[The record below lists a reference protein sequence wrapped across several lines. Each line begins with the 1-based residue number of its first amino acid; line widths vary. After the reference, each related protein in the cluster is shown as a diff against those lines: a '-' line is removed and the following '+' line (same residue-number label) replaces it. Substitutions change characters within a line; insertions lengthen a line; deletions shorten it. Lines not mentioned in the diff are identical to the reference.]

1 MRAVGRRRAVAPKY
15 PPKVWNHYEAMISGD
30 ATTTN
35 SQEGWHH
42 RLNTLI
48 GKHHPSFYKFLSGL
62 IDEQGT
68 VDYTIR
74 EIELGHNVTKGPKN
88 SQVKYRERIRN
99 IVVNF
104 HDFHRNGN
112 VIGYLRAIGS
122 HLVL

>member
-1 MRAVGRRRAVAPKY
+1 
-15 PPKVWNHYEAMISGD
+15 MISGD

-48 GKHHPSFYKFLSGL
+48 GKHHPSFYQFLSEL

-68 VDYTIR
+68 VDYTFR
-74 EIELGHNVTKGPKN
+74 EIELGHNVTKGPKK
-88 SQVKYRERIRN
+88 SQIKYRERIRN
-99 IVVNF
+99 IVLNF
-104 HDFHRNGN
+104 DNFYRNRDL
-112 VIGYLRAIGS
+112 IGYLRAVGS